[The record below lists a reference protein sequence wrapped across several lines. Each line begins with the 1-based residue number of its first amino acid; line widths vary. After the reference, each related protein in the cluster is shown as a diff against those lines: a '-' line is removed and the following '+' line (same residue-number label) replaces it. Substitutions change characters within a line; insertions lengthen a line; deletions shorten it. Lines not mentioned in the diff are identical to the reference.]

1 MARSWTCTR
10 CGMTTSFQAG
20 SKAPKQPEGWAK
32 EKDGWRCLRCRREE
46 VVEAVSADGG
56 DKAAQRRAL
65 IEFEILR
72 DPEASDRDVAKR
84 AGCQAPLVAPVR
96 KAMREQGRVS
106 KSTAK

>member
-20 SKAPKQPEGWAK
+20 AKTPQKPHGWSK

-46 VVEAVSADGG
+46 VVEEISEQGG

-65 IEFEILR
+65 IEFELIR
-72 DPEASDRDVAKR
+72 EPEANDRDIARR
-84 AGCQAPLVAPVR
+84 AGCQAPLVGPVR
-96 KAMREQGRVS
+96 KELLKKGRLPAAS
-106 KSTAK
+106 